1 MGFEIIAQLN
11 ADNFLLFNKF
21 GVNLKCIRLF
31 GQVIAKY
38 VFLAVKKI
46 LKWKFCGSKVGW
58 NVYEKAIN
66 QSTYA
71 VTDFL

>member
-31 GQVIAKY
+31 GRVIAKY
-38 VFLAVKKI
+38 VFLTVKNI
-46 LKWKFCGSKVGW
+46 LKWKFCGSKVGL
-58 NVYEKAIN
+58 NFYEQAIN
-66 QSTYA
+66 RSTYA
-71 VTDFL
+71 LTDFL